1 MTFKSKLRFAF
12 LLTLLKVMTVIRFL
26 AYNRTVIKLLT
37 IITLQRTRVCKI
49 LNLLKLGRLVKPIK
63 S

>member
-1 MTFKSKLRFAF
+1 MTFKSKLRFAS
-12 LLTLLKVMTVIRFL
+12 LLTLLNVMMAIRFL

-37 IITLQRTRVCKI
+37 IITSQRTRVCKI
-49 LNLLKLGRLVKPIK
+49 LTFLKLGRLVKPIK

>member
-12 LLTLLKVMTVIRFL
+12 LLTLLNVMMAIRFL

-37 IITLQRTRVCKI
+37 IITSQRTRVCKI
-49 LNLLKLGRLVKPIK
+49 LNILKLGRLVKPIK